1 MVAIPRDR
9 CKTENRPLLIVILT
23 MISSRKTY
31 IFSRFTV
38 KLNVKINYMQ
48 SINHSQN
55 KFY

>member
-23 MISSRKTY
+23 MIPSRKTY
-31 IFSRFTV
+31 IFIRFAV